1 MIEIINK
8 KIVEE
13 CLESEE
19 VLSFIKN
26 AMISQTFKCIVKSVH
41 AKLKK
46 INMGMHWKILML
58 ALNF

>member
-26 AMISQTFKCIVKSVH
+26 AMIS
-41 AKLKK
+41 
-46 INMGMHWKILML
+46 
-58 ALNF
+58 